1 MFYSPMRTS
10 VWLGNPN
17 WNFKFL
23 SSTLE
28 DCAATTPPKVYQW
41 LAELEKLTQDISPI
55 LPQIS
60 TGEGQKDPSLAL
72 MFDPTCL

>member
-1 MFYSPMRTS
+1 MRTS

-17 WNFKFL
+17 WNFKFF